1 MGRKTLIQPLLAAG
15 NLVALSEQE
24 VMSPFGYD
32 LICPQEN
39 RSRPRF
45 RAFSEWLAMECG

>member
-1 MGRKTLIQPLLAAG
+1 
-15 NLVALSEQE
+15 LVALSENE
-24 VMSPFGYD
+24 APSPFGYD

-45 RAFSEWLAMECG
+45 RAFSEWLAEECA